1 MIDSTFNCCG
11 QDEVFVSRVILY
23 KSSQLERPEPIRSS
37 FATSKNVID
46 FKALSVRNGTTRKL
60 AESRRIVTD
69 GIQVKASR
77 LGRQIGSTLTSLA
90 IPGDSTPYRSPVRSA
105 IYRTITPGGPG
116 GRGGSL
122 PGQNRAHRCP
132 EGYQY
137 GGRFTDSRLSTCGAK
152 LFDIPSPLG
161 LALAAIRKLGKRT
174 ARFDPVTGTSIGA
187 GDYQGSIIDSRK
199 PQIPKVGFANPSL
212 NRSSTQ
218 QLLSQIAK
226 TNEKVSRMVRRD
238 GFVLEPVVSPQVL
251 RAIPDNRDMEG
262 ATYLMSAFGAPDIGN
277 HELGMLSNTG
287 VNRLIYVTPSGST
300 LSLEKRRPL
309 TVGERRKLGKV
320 VTVAM
325 GTDNSRDPAA
335 RLKVISSEL
344 GDGIGYSEKFNISEP
359 NKIVRG
365 RAKWATEVFKRSGK
379 DLPKI
384 ESDKPVRNTVS
395 TGQIGRKIT
404 SVDEAVAALVEGE
417 SLSRVSPSIMA
428 RVLAKSNVVKVNK
441 INKENSIISVGSEKY
456 VEYTSPADFQH
467 LAEIFA
473 SDLQEHIGLASP
485 DIVFADKPGDSRRYL
500 RQDVNNALPGAAF
513 NPNGKFSEFKP
524 EDVAR
529 IMVADYLTDQRKR
542 PMSSVYAM
550 STNQGNVPMLA
561 QNTTSGLVDLSKIQ
575 ISKRSKMTIAEFY
588 GEPEKIDYSAYYA
601 SLLADQ
607 QIAYKKFVDS
617 LLRRARS
624 FKMNDLRNRLG
635 PDGLSEG
642 EEIHLNIMEKIFET
656 RLNMLAASRASINT
670 MLRGKKD
677 E

>member
-1 MIDSTFNCCG
+1 MNDSTLNCCG
-11 QDEVFVSRVILY
+11 QEQIFVSRVILF
-23 KSSQLERPEPIRSS
+23 KSLELQIFEPIRSS
-37 FATSKNVID
+37 FATSQNIVN

-60 AESRRIVTD
+60 VESKRILANEV
-69 GIQVKASR
+69 QVKASR
-77 LGRQIGSTLTSLA
+77 LGSTLTSLA
-90 IPGDSTPYRSPVRSA
+90 IPGDLDPVQSPVRSA
-105 IYRTITPGGPG
+105 VYRTLTPGLG
-116 GRGGSL
+116 GGGLSL
-122 PGQNRAHRCP
+122 PKKPNRGYRCP

-161 LALAAIRKLGKRT
+161 LALAAIRKIGKRT
-174 ARFDPVTGTSIGA
+174 PRFDPITGTSIGA
-187 GDYQGSIIDSRK
+187 GEYQGSLVDSRK
-199 PQIPKVGFANPSL
+199 PQISKVGFANPAL
-212 NRSSTQ
+212 NRSNTQ
-218 QLLSQIAK
+218 EISSQMAK
-226 TNEKVSRMVRRD
+226 TNVKVSRMVRRD

-262 ATYLMSAFGAPDIGN
+262 ATYLMSAFGAADIGN

-300 LSLEKRRPL
+300 LTLEKRRPL

-325 GTDNSRDPAA
+325 GTDNSSDPAA

-344 GDGIGYSEKFNISEP
+344 GDGIGYSENFNISEP

-365 RAKWATEVFKRSGK
+365 RTKWATEVFKRSGK
-379 DLPKI
+379 NLPEI
-384 ESDKPVRNTVS
+384 EVDKPVRNTVS
-395 TGQIGRKIT
+395 TGSIGKKIT
-404 SVDEAVAALVEGE
+404 SVDEAVAALIDGE
-417 SLSRVSPSIMA
+417 SLSRISPLIMSK
-428 RVLAKSNVVKVNK
+428 VLAKSSVVKINK
-441 INKENSIISVGSEKY
+441 INDENSIISVGSEKY
-456 VEYTSPADFQH
+456 IEYTNPVNFQH
-467 LAEIFA
+467 LAEVFA

-485 DIVFADKPGDSRRYL
+485 DIIFADKPGNSRRYL
-500 RQDVNNALPGAAF
+500 RQDVNNALPGASF

-529 IMVADYLTDQRKR
+529 IMIADFLTDQRKR

-561 QNTTSGLVDLSKIQ
+561 QNTTSGLIELSKIQ
-575 ISKRSKMTIAEFY
+575 ISKRSEMTISEFY
-588 GEPEKIDYSAYYA
+588 GEPDKIDYPSYYS

-607 QIAYKKFVDS
+607 QVLYRKFVDS

-624 FKMNDLRNRLG
+624 FKMNDLRSRLN
-635 PDGLSEG
+635 PDGLSSG
-642 EEIHLNIMEKIFET
+642 ELIHINIMEKIFET
-656 RLNMLAASRASINT
+656 RLNLLTASRASISA
-670 MLRGKKD
+670 MLRGKN

>member
-1 MIDSTFNCCG
+1 MTDSAFNCCG
-11 QDEVFVSRVILY
+11 QEKVFVSRVILY
-23 KSSQLERPEPIRSS
+23 KSSQLDRLEPIRAS
-37 FATSKNVID
+37 FATSQNVID

-60 AESRRIVTD
+60 AESRRILTD
-69 GIQVKASR
+69 GIQIKASR
-77 LGRQIGSTLTSLA
+77 LGSTLATIA
-90 IPGDSTPYRSPVRSA
+90 IPGDLDPLQSPVRSA
-105 IYRTITPGGPG
+105 AYRTLTPGLG
-116 GRGGSL
+116 GGGISL
-122 PGQNRAHRCP
+122 PKKPNRGYRCP

-161 LALAAIRKLGKRT
+161 MALAEIRKISRR
-174 ARFDPVTGTSIGA
+174 AVRFDPITGKPFG
-187 GDYQGSIIDSRK
+187 GGEYPGSIVDSRK
-199 PQIPKVGFANPSL
+199 PQIPKVGLSNPSL
-212 NRSSTQ
+212 NRSNTQ
-218 QLLSQIAK
+218 QLLSQIAQ

-262 ATYLMSAFGAPDIGN
+262 ATYLMSAFGAPDMGN

-287 VNRLIYVTPSGST
+287 INRLIYITPSGST
-300 LSLEKRRPL
+300 ISLEKRRPL

-335 RLKVISSEL
+335 RLKVIASEL
-344 GDGIGYSEKFNISEP
+344 GDGIGYSENFNISEP

-379 DLPKI
+379 GLPKV
-384 ESDKPVRNTVS
+384 EAEKPVRNTVS
-395 TGQIGRKIT
+395 TGPIGKKIT
-404 SVDEAVAALVEGE
+404 SVDEAIAALVEGE
-417 SLSRVSPSIMA
+417 SLSRISPLIMGK
-428 RVLAKSNVVKVNK
+428 VLAKSNVVKINK
-441 INKENSIISVGSEKY
+441 INNENSIISVGSEKY

-485 DIVFADKPGDSRRYL
+485 DIIFADKPGDKRKYL
-500 RQDVNNALPGAAF
+500 RQDINNALPGAVF
-513 NPNGKFSEFKP
+513 NPNGKFSEFKL

-550 STNQGNVPMLA
+550 STSNGNVPMLA
-561 QNTTSGLVDLSKIQ
+561 QNTTSGLIELSKIQ

-588 GEPEKIDYSAYYA
+588 GESEKIDYSSYYA
-601 SLLADQ
+601 ALVADQ
-607 QIAYKKFVDS
+607 QIAYKKFVES
-617 LLRRARS
+617 LLRRAKS
-624 FKMNDLRNRLG
+624 FKMNDLRGRLNS
-635 PDGLSEG
+635 DGLSDG
-642 EEIHLNIMEKIFET
+642 EKIHLNIMEKIFET
-656 RLNMLAASRASINT
+656 RLNMLTASRASINS